1 MKSLTAKKIRT
12 SILIIISISLIFFLF
27 TFFDP
32 RYGFLESTFRLADR
46 SRLPKWFTMPQG
58 HGRYDFN
65 ITINLYTNVLPF
77 TNNVVVTINGPITK
91 NKMITK
97 KVGKERWHPYTLHQ
111 FNEKKSYDVC
121 PSYLIIKIDG
131 IEEVFEQKCDGE
143 GDLLYITD
151 DQ

>member
-1 MKSLTAKKIRT
+1 
-12 SILIIISISLIFFLF
+12 
-27 TFFDP
+27 
-32 RYGFLESTFRLADR
+32 
-46 SRLPKWFTMPQG
+46 
-58 HGRYDFN
+58 
-65 ITINLYTNVLPF
+65 
-77 TNNVVVTINGPITK
+77 
-91 NKMITK
+91 MITK